1 MLCSLT
7 LAVAGFAALPADTV
21 VATAPASVAPSSLS
35 PALANIYPE
44 RFGPDGGK
52 VLLVTAPAAAADDPQ
67 RAKAVSHSDGYYT
80 RVKIHRIGA
89 ITLVPLFVAQF
100 LAGMELYNN
109 PADPAQWAKDAHAPL
124 ATSIAVV
131 YGVNSV
137 LGIWNAI
144 EDWESPGRAR
154 RTVHGALMLLAGAGF
169 VAVGAT
175 APENEYGE
183 GGGENEG
190 NRDLHRGLAIGSMT
204 TALASG
210 LMMLIWK

>member
-1 MLCSLT
+1 MLSSLI
-7 LAVAGFAALPADTV
+7 LAMAGLVAPPADTV
-21 VATAPASVAPSSLS
+21 TPPPAAEAASLS
-35 PALANIYPE
+35 PALASIYPE

-52 VLLVTAPAAAADDPQ
+52 VLVVTGPAAALAPQ
-67 RAKAVSHSDGYYT
+67 RAKAVTHSDAYYT

-89 ITLVPLFVAQF
+89 ITMAPLFVAQF

-109 PADPAQWAKDAHAPL
+109 PADPAQWAQDAHAPL
-124 ATSIAVV
+124 AASIAVV

-144 EDWESPGRAR
+144 EDWNSPGRAR

-183 GGGENEG
+183 GGGESEG
-190 NRDLHRGLAIGSMT
+190 NRDLHRGLAIGSMS
-204 TALASG
+204 TAIASG